1 MRFLQKK
8 VVSLLHKLLQY
19 MRKTIIILVLL
30 LLSLMAEAQGM
41 QIYADAWAEAEKV
54 QNMGIMT
61 GICDALRLNNK
72 EKMINDNTVYDLQG
86 RRVQSP
92 KRGLYIKD
100 GKNIMIK

>member
-1 MRFLQKK
+1 
-8 VVSLLHKLLQY
+8 LLHKLLQY

>member
-1 MRFLQKK
+1 M
-8 VVSLLHKLLQY
+8 
-19 MRKTIIILVLL
+19 LL

-41 QIYADAWAEAEKV
+41 QIYADVWAEAEKV

-100 GKNIMIK
+100 GKEYYD

>member
-1 MRFLQKK
+1 
-8 VVSLLHKLLQY
+8 

-54 QNMGIMT
+54 QNTGIMT

-100 GKNIMIK
+100 GKKIIIK

>member
-1 MRFLQKK
+1 
-8 VVSLLHKLLQY
+8 

-100 GKNIMIK
+100 GKKIMIK

>member
-1 MRFLQKK
+1 
-8 VVSLLHKLLQY
+8 

>member
-1 MRFLQKK
+1 M
-8 VVSLLHKLLQY
+8 V
-19 MRKTIIILVLL
+19 
-30 LLSLMAEAQGM
+30 EAQGM
-41 QIYADAWAEAEKV
+41 QIYADAWAEDEKV